1 MKKITILSIT
11 ASIFSFTYLQ
21 AAEGHSHDLPEFLH
35 GIFLCVL
42 ALEKWLQLPKE
53 TEK

>member
-11 ASIFSFTYLQ
+11 ASVFSFTYLQ

-35 GIFLCVL
+35 FLEELV
-42 ALEKWLQLPKE
+42 EE
-53 TEK
+53 HEF